1 MAASTTS
8 RVREWLRA
16 GANGDAAFPTG
27 SCVVSPA
34 HAVAHEAGAA
44 RYLEPARCP
53 AGQTEARV
61 AAALVRP
68 EHPARAAVAARRGVK
83 ADVLD
88 EHAGPDRAAPAGFRT
103 ARHPAFV
110 KGTAAVAFL
119 PAFDHAVAAH
129 RRRTRAV
136 GSAEPRAL
144 VGVGSIALLAAL
156 IHKVVPAYGRGTR
169 TVGLTG

>member
-83 ADVLD
+83 TDVLVFLRERAFAPGIGSPSPRRPRLPAGRRSACKTHTPRATPVGLACPPPARMDHADV
-88 EHAGPDRAAPAGFRT
+88 APMIVSCT
-103 ARHPAFV
+103 
-110 KGTAAVAFL
+110 
-119 PAFDHAVAAH
+119 
-129 RRRTRAV
+129 
-136 GSAEPRAL
+136 
-144 VGVGSIALLAAL
+144 
-156 IHKVVPAYGRGTR
+156 
-169 TVGLTG
+169 